1 MDENNKYC
9 ACTGTDAMFHI
20 KLNQQ
25 GPEGKQGPQGIK
37 GTDGISPS
45 ITVEDSTD
53 DNYQLRVTT
62 AYNTFVTPNLKGDA
76 KVLIDPWTLSKPA
89 NVNIPQFAL
98 NKTVTNS
105 DLVDGYANVSGGL
118 GFIVNVDD
126 KITGSHGVKTNFTFP
141 FTSVVRQNGV
151 ITSVYSG
158 NLLTSKALVANDP
171 IMLTHNQDGTI
182 TLDFDDTNYQHK
194 LTAGSN
200 INITNN
206 TISVTGM
213 PTKVS
218 DLTNDAGYL
227 TTIPSEYVTD
237 SELTAKDYVTNTELD
252 NKGYVTQSSLSLQLD
267 EYATKEELSTTNATV
282 TNLQTTVASNT
293 NSIGLVRED
302 LSNLEN
308 TVTNN
313 SADIA
318 MLDADKLAAVNI
330 IAGNNITI
338 DKNGNNLTIN
348 STGGV
353 TIEDSSTTS
362 EATWSSS
369 KINSEITTVANEVVQ
384 VQTDIAELKTGKQ
397 DTLTAGDGIDIT
409 DKYLSPANNLN
420 LANYPNSIYANTE
433 FNVSSTIRKLGFDYD
448 GPYLR
453 PDTSITAMENI
464 IKYGSILIPFEK
476 NFVYVLPLTQ
486 GSAIGYMNGDIFVPF
501 YSLND
506 SNGYYTDYD
515 NATGSATRRTGLPL
529 TVGSV
534 TVNRGHSTIIQL
546 VDNAFIRTTS
556 NSSNKEYHK
565 LDISGIDFIQG
576 KELFICVA
584 QFGEYSKQS
593 SNKYLLHS
601 NSPLKVLKYSECNIG
616 KFATTADLTTDA
628 GTPDANAEN
637 LLDLTPVK
645 KTIISSTIQPD
656 NSTIG
661 FNSSGQLTYLPTDN
675 VKSSTVANLVQISQ
689 ADYDALEAK
698 DVNTLY
704 IIT

>member
-1 MDENNKYC
+1 MENTNKNNYC
-9 ACTGTDAMFHI
+9 ACTGEDAYYHI
-20 KLNQQ
+20 SLNQQ
-25 GPEGKQGPQGIK
+25 GPQGKQGPQGVK
-37 GTDGISPS
+37 GSDGISPS
-45 ITVEDSTD
+45 ISVESSTD
-53 DNYQLRVTT
+53 NNYQLRIST
-62 AYNTFVTPNLKGDA
+62 AYNTFVTPNLKGDD
-76 KVLIDPWTLSKPA
+76 KVKIDPWVLSTRSGGT
-89 NVNIPQFAL
+89 IPQFSL
-98 NKTVTNS
+98 SKTVNDA
-105 DLVDGYANVSGGL
+105 DLVEGVAEVDSGL
-118 GFIVNVDD
+118 GFLVNINDT
-126 KITGSHGVKTNFTFP
+126 INGSHTIRTKYAFP
-141 FTSVVRQNGV
+141 ITSIIRKNGV
-151 ITSVYSG
+151 VLSRYST
-158 NLLTSKALVANDP
+158 NLLTTNAVIANDP
-171 IMLTHNQDGTI
+171 ITLTRNQDGTL
-182 TLDFDDTNYQHK
+182 TLGFDGTNYQGK

-200 INITNN
+200 INITND

-237 SELTAKDYVTNTELD
+237 AE
-252 NKGYVTQSSLSLQLD
+252 LSLQLG

-293 NSIGLVRED
+293 NSIGVVKED
-302 LSNLEN
+302 LNNLEN

-318 MLDADKLAAVNI
+318 TLDAGKLSPANI

-397 DTLTAGDGIDIT
+397 DTLTAGEGIDIT
-409 DKYLSPANNLN
+409 DKYLSSANNLN
-420 LANYPNSIYANTE
+420 LANYPNSIYANME
-433 FNVSSTIRKLGFDYD
+433 FNVSSTTPKLGFDYD

-464 IKYGSILIPFEK
+464 VKYGSILIPFEK

-556 NSSNKEYHK
+556 NSSNKEYNK

-584 QFGEYSKQS
+584 QFGEYSRYGGT
-593 SNKYLLHS
+593 YLLRS

-637 LLDLTPVK
+637 LLDLAPVK

-689 ADYDALEAK
+689 ADYDALVAK